1 MRPEIPSLI
10 KEFKYR
16 DAFWAAAQDVMTDN
30 ESKLYFLRIVNTISF
45 LVHLDEDIDAIKA
58 DADEGNPYMKLAYA
72 RLHDYLQYYSNSLN
86 ECIDYYE
93 QAANEGLADAWAHL
107 AQLYASGRMGEK
119 YIDKYHELIEKAMER
134 GSYRAI
140 EMKTYDLIYG
150 RYNVVKNPQKAQET
164 LERYIKECEEKG
176 IDIPYL
182 GKFYQILGDA
192 YQALGDKEKAAE
204 NYQRSIE
211 LGNNGG
217 FYDLAI
223 VKYYDYDDGITDAD
237 KFEELMNMGEDAG
250 DPRAYYFIVFFISPN
265 IYDQLG
271 DDSKKEAKKEYF
283 RQLELAKYYGEGYAA
298 YLLGEIYERGL
309 YDTEVDYEKAFS
321 EYARGG
327 LYNSDFC
334 LEAMARMILKDK
346 TSPAQYDKDFGY
358 ECAYFAMLY
367 GADTL
372 DWVIKGYKSGY
383 LTAHAAAIEMK
394 YLPEYEKKHGYNDDN
409 DVDDS
414 FDIDDDD
421 NEIEKNKEDGIE
433 EALEDLYPGLCN
445 KNAPEG
451 MTLDD
456 GIEQLEKIIERSE
469 EILRERE
476 CTCELTEISKE
487 YIRLACW
494 LSGYTH
500 LVNKLYS
507 LNKKMLDMIAD
518 HPRLKLKLLHIQL
531 DVLHDIEVQSNAPY
545 GLSITQDVRYEISTY
560 ENCIALADKGELDKI
575 PQSGS
580 LKKDPVE
587 WTHKWERIIDD
598 ADSEAYANLEG
609 MPKGMGW
616 CHGFWHERAAA
627 LSKRGLEWKSPAL
640 MNPKVLFD

>member
-30 ESKLYFLRIVNTISF
+30 DSKLYFLRIVNTISF

-93 QAANEGLADAWAHL
+93 QAANEGVADAWAHL

-192 YQALGDKEKAAE
+192 YEALGDKEKAAE

-223 VKYYDYDDGITDAD
+223 VKYYDYDDGITDED
-237 KFEELMNMGEDAG
+237 KFEELMLMGEDAG
-250 DPRAYYFIVFFISPN
+250 DPRAYYFLVFFISPN

-327 LYNSDFC
+327 LFNSDMC
-334 LEAMARMILKDK
+334 LKAMARMILKDK
-346 TSPAQYDKDFGY
+346 TSPTQYNKDFGY
-358 ECAYFAMLY
+358 ECAYSAMLY
-367 GADTL
+367 GGDTL
-372 DWVIKGYKSGY
+372 DWVIEGYKSGY

-394 YLPEYEKKHGYNDDN
+394 YLPEYEKKHEYNDDN

-476 CTCELTEISKE
+476 CTCELTEITKE
-487 YIRLACW
+487 YICLACW

-507 LNKKMLDMIAD
+507 LNKKMLDMISD

-545 GLSITQDVRYEISTY
+545 GLSITQDVEYEISTY

-598 ADSEAYANLEG
+598 ADSEAFTNLEG

-627 LSKRGLEWKSPAL
+627 LRKRGLEWKLPTL
-640 MNPKVLFD
+640 MNPGVLFD

>member
-93 QAANEGLADAWAHL
+93 QAANEGVADAWAHL
-107 AQLYASGRMGEK
+107 ALLYASGRMGEK

-192 YQALGDKEKAAE
+192 YEALGDKEKAAE

-223 VKYYDYDDGITDAD
+223 VKYYDYDDGITDED
-237 KFEELMNMGEDAG
+237 KFEELMLMGEDAG
-250 DPRAYYFIVFFISPN
+250 DPRAYYFLLFFISPN

-327 LYNSDFC
+327 LFNSDLC
-334 LEAMARMILKDK
+334 LKAMARMILKDK
-346 TSPAQYDKDFGY
+346 TSPTQYNKDFGY
-358 ECAYFAMLY
+358 ECAYSAMLY
-367 GADTL
+367 GGDTL

-414 FDIDDDD
+414 FDIDDND

-433 EALEDLYPGLCN
+433 EALEDLYPSLCN

-487 YIRLACW
+487 YIRLAWW

-545 GLSITQDVRYEISTY
+545 GLSITQDVEYEISTY

-598 ADSEAYANLEG
+598 ADSEAFTNLEG

-627 LSKRGLEWKSPAL
+627 LRKRGLEWKLPTL
-640 MNPKVLFD
+640 MNPGVLFD

>member
-1 MRPEIPSLI
+1 M
-10 KEFKYR
+10 
-16 DAFWAAAQDVMTDN
+16 
-30 ESKLYFLRIVNTISF
+30 
-45 LVHLDEDIDAIKA
+45 
-58 DADEGNPYMKLAYA
+58 
-72 RLHDYLQYYSNSLN
+72 
-86 ECIDYYE
+86 
-93 QAANEGLADAWAHL
+93 
-107 AQLYASGRMGEK
+107 
-119 YIDKYHELIEKAMER
+119 
-134 GSYRAI
+134 
-140 EMKTYDLIYG
+140 
-150 RYNVVKNPQKAQET
+150 
-164 LERYIKECEEKG
+164 
-176 IDIPYL
+176 
-182 GKFYQILGDA
+182 
-192 YQALGDKEKAAE
+192 
-204 NYQRSIE
+204 
-211 LGNNGG
+211 
-217 FYDLAI
+217 
-223 VKYYDYDDGITDAD
+223 
-237 KFEELMNMGEDAG
+237 
-250 DPRAYYFIVFFISPN
+250 
-265 IYDQLG
+265 
-271 DDSKKEAKKEYF
+271 
-283 RQLELAKYYGEGYAA
+283 AKYYGEGYAA

-327 LYNSDFC
+327 LFNSDLC
-334 LEAMARMILKDK
+334 LKAMARMILKDK
-346 TSPAQYDKDFGY
+346 TSPTQYNKDFGY
-358 ECAYFAMLY
+358 ECAYSAMLY

-394 YLPEYEKKHGYNDDN
+394 YLPEYEKKHEYNDDN

-451 MTLDD
+451 TTLDD

-507 LNKKMLDMIAD
+507 LNKKMLDMISD

-545 GLSITQDVRYEISTY
+545 GLSITQDVEYEISTY

-598 ADSEAYANLEG
+598 ADSEAFTNLEG

-627 LSKRGLEWKSPAL
+627 LRKRGLEWKLPTL
-640 MNPKVLFD
+640 MNPGVLFD